1 MNAIFLSSFFY
12 LATLI
17 LLWPSFLLH
26 GIQKKKKKKET
37 QSLVMA
43 EHGVVALKLSRLSRF
58 DWSGVVVCAFV
69 HFL

>member
-1 MNAIFLSSFFY
+1 MLSFFP
-12 LATLI
+12 L
-17 LLWPSFLLH
+17 SFTWLH
-26 GIQKKKKKKET
+26 SSSCGQVSCCMGSKKKKKKET